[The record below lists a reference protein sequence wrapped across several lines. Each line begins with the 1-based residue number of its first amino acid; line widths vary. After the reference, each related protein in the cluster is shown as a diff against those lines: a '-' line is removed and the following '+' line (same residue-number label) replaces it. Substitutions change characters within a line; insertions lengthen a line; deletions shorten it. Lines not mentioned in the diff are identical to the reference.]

1 MAEEIQTTEKNA
13 IVAALLN
20 FCLFGG
26 VGYYYLGQSK
36 KGLWAIIM
44 TLVLYWIG
52 IGMVLPWIFAYDAYV
67 LGSKLANGESI
78 RINECGLGFLGGVFG
93 IFGAKDE

>member
-1 MAEEIQTTEKNA
+1 MAQIEPGEKNA

-20 FCLFGG
+20 WCVLGG

-36 KGLWAIIM
+36 KGLWAIIV
-44 TLVLYWIG
+44 TIVFWI
-52 IGMVLPWIFAYDAYV
+52 IGLGWIPSLAFAYDAY
-67 LGSKLANGESI
+67 LIGQKLANGEAV
-78 RINECGLGFLGGVFG
+78 RENECGLGFLSGIFG